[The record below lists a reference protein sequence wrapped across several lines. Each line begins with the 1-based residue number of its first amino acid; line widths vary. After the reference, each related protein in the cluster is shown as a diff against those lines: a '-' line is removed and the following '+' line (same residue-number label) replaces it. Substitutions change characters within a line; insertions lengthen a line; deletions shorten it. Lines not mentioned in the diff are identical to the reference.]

1 MMGDEIERT
10 LARTDRA
17 ACPQRADALVT
28 LGLDGDVNDE
38 EIRSAFRA
46 RLKTAHPDL
55 NGGTD
60 VLLRRLILARD
71 LLMLDT
77 NTSSQ
82 ASGFTRDLTDAA
94 LPLTITL
101 QQAVLGGEALV
112 EVPALEHSR
121 AHEPLVSL
129 IQTKTLRVTVPAGL
143 RDGERV
149 TLDCQGGI
157 ADRLNFI
164 VRLDAGAHHRVS
176 GDDIW
181 TTAQIE
187 PRIFFHGGRAVIDTP
202 WGPREIEIGR
212 AFPRGS
218 SLRLKGLGL
227 PGTASRTAGD
237 LHVRLEAHH
246 IVQRAYSETLSEFR
260 QKWAS

>member
-1 MMGDEIERT
+1 MGEEIERT
-10 LARTDRA
+10 LAGLDRA

-28 LGLDGDVNDE
+28 LGLTGEVSDDD
-38 EIRSAFRA
+38 IRSAFRA
-46 RLKTAHPDL
+46 RLKSAHPDL

-71 LLMLDT
+71 LLMQDVQSSPQDT
-77 NTSSQ
+77 
-82 ASGFTRDLTDAA
+82 GFHRDLTDAA

-101 QQAVLGGEALV
+101 VQAVHGGEALV
-112 EVPALEHSR
+112 EVPALEHSHR
-121 AHEPLVSL
+121 DEPLVSL
-129 IQTKTLRVTVPAGL
+129 VQTKTLRVTVPAGL

-149 TLDCQGGI
+149 TLDVQGGI

-164 VRLDAGAHHRVS
+164 VHLEAGADCRVN

-187 PRIFFHGGRAVIDTP
+187 ARVFFYGGRAIIDTP

-218 SLRLKGLGL
+218 SLCLRGLGL
-227 PGTASRTAGD
+227 PRTATRAAGD
-237 LHVRLEAHH
+237 LHVRLDAHP
-246 IVQRAYSETLSEFR
+246 VATRAYSETLSEFR